1 LPIGPPLPIGHNQ
14 GVIFQQ
20 PGPDPQAA
28 AGVVTSI
35 QHVGWVDITALGVL
49 SLFFVLGLF
58 KGLFW
63 QVSRFGI
70 LLVAYVVSA
79 RFGARFGGALHHWT
93 SPTPDEPT
101 SETSLYLAYV
111 LIFLGVLVSLS
122 LVALMIQKLVRKAG
136 LTFYDRLGGG
146 ILGTAT
152 GACVVLFLLLVMNMF
167 FPESRAADAASK
179 SQSMK
184 WWSWAIDRLGSAVPN
199 DLRKVMSLAPL
210 QSASPQPGGTDTT
223 APHDNA
229 LPHDNGTTLPH
240 GKAGGAAEHAP
251 AQQAPRS
258 PATGKG

>member
-1 LPIGPPLPIGHNQ
+1 LVEPLPIGHNE

-20 PGPDPQAA
+20 PGPEPQAA
-28 AGVVTSI
+28 AGVVSTL

-70 LLVAYVVSA
+70 LLVAYVA
-79 RFGARFGGALHHWT
+79 AARFGGRFGDVLHRWT
-93 SPTPDEPT
+93 SATPEEPP

-122 LVALMIQKLVRKAG
+122 LIALVVQKLVRKAG

-167 FPESRAADAASK
+167 FPQSRAAEAATT

-184 WWSWAIDRLGSAVPN
+184 LWSWAIDRLGSAVPN
-199 DLRKVMSLAPL
+199 ELRKVMNLSPL
-210 QSASPQPGGTDTT
+210 QTAAMLQAGGTEQ
-223 APHDNA
+223 APDQTVPRRGPHTPA
-229 LPHDNGTTLPH
+229 VPSSTPPPLPHSP
-240 GKAGGAAEHAP
+240 P
-251 AQQAPRS
+251 AHQP
-258 PATGKG
+258 TKN